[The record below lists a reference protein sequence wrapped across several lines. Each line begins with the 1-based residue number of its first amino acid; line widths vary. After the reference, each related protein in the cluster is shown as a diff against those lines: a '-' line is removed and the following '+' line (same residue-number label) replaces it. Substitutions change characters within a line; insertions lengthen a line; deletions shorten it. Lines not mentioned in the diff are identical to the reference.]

1 MQTPHGQLLRWRPR
15 HSEETLTVTR
25 RKSKPLTESSQGN
38 PGYSMLTSIN
48 MNLSSHIS
56 SLGDQFK
63 STEYIEPHYK
73 EWYRLAIDKLVD
85 EGIPGYKEFLAKEGQ
100 GQFLAEEE
108 LYFIKENVR
117 KLPPLSINTF
127 EDTTDGSSSGTYW
140 PVQSDTEAPDLD
152 LGWPY
157 VIKGL
162 ETKTKIDLHFHP
174 PREDSPTIKEI
185 VRKLIRN
192 ARQVIAIVMDVFT
205 DVDIFK
211 EVLDAATRGVPI
223 YIVLD
228 DSNFRH
234 FTAMCENQG
243 VHLQRFMN
251 IRIRTVKGLDYLCR
265 SGCKFHGKMMEKF
278 LLVDCKTVVYGTY
291 SFMWSYEKI
300 NLSMVQV
307 ISGQLVES
315 YDEEF
320 RTIYA
325 RSDIPNMFSVES
337 SRLLPERRKP
347 LILQNG
353 IRHDFYQHSVTSI
366 ASSTSRQETFNRA
379 NPTRHTLDTLYKKF
393 YRRRNVQQNEWDNIS
408 NKSNTR
414 ALYGKPLITNN
425 IDTTNRVSRYQA
437 CENDYWKRHSYA
449 GEQQETSP
457 YLLLNR
463 SRNTRPLFQRSSHNL
478 LEESESVTS
487 SIRGDARPYSHEKL
501 VDQWNLGRVTPKF
514 ERSIVTRNTYH
525 GPKTLNLPRNH
536 KLPTLESMKRAGLQN
551 WRIESYLKD
560 PVASQTSSIIDPY
573 EPITPSTIDRGEN
586 SIGHTVQGNSELMG
600 RMEMKA
606 TPNLLHSRLRSSLVY
621 KTPFVGEEDTGS
633 HNSEST
639 NSTIGPDS
647 GSTTPQRLSTDRSVH
662 SLTYAD
668 EQSSSLNILSEVGLE
683 QRLTAQRSFK
693 RDTELSQ
700 ISDLHRQHSF
710 RERFQTQLNEQSS
723 MPKLSFNASVSRTLS
738 IPALSHMQGNEAL
751 GNKTLDQ
758 QSAFIRRS
766 SEKIKSL
773 LNISSEKKDSRL
785 RSRGSDASYQMSG
798 RGDKLTSEDD
808 HQKHT
813 EFSWNERRGQM
824 TDVTSNSTNSPQVT
838 RSNRNVQLNSEV
850 HLPGIDSKHLEDA
863 SAPRFSTEEL
873 HISEKAANSG
883 PSVHYYSHRK
893 DTRPEESQAKV
904 NTRAQH
910 NPNEQ
915 RVYSRFEKLYTTQNN
930 NSKREETV
938 LNPERKH
945 PPSGNQNT
953 SVGNNFQRSS
963 RPFMVQGNRMHQ
975 RASHNENKFEKLMQ
989 KFVGTFRHKK

>member
-1 MQTPHGQLLRWRPR
+1 
-15 HSEETLTVTR
+15 
-25 RKSKPLTESSQGN
+25 
-38 PGYSMLTSIN
+38 MLTSIN

-85 EGIPGYKEFLAKEGQ
+85 EGIPGYDEFLTKEGQ
-100 GQFLAEEE
+100 GRFLAEEE

-117 KLPPLSINTF
+117 KPPPISINTF

-162 ETKTKIDLHFHP
+162 ETKTKIDLYFHP

-185 VRKLIRN
+185 VRKLIRS
-192 ARQVIAIVMDVFT
+192 AHQVIAIVMDVFT
-205 DVDIFK
+205 DVDIFR
-211 EVLDAATRGVPI
+211 EVLDAAARDVPI

-228 DSNFRH
+228 DSNFKH
-234 FTAMCENQG
+234 FITMCENQG
-243 VHLQRFMN
+243 VHLQRFMK

-325 RSDIPNMFSVES
+325 RSDIPDVFSVES
-337 SRLLPERRKP
+337 SRLLPDGRKP

-353 IRHDFYQHSVTSI
+353 INRDSYHHSVTSV
-366 ASSTSRQETFNRA
+366 ASSTSWQQTFDRM
-379 NPTRHTLDTLYKKF
+379 NPTRHTLDTLYKK
-393 YRRRNVQQNEWDNIS
+393 YYGGRNVQQNDWDNMS

-414 ALYGKPLITNN
+414 TLYGKPLITNN
-425 IDTTNRVSRYQA
+425 MDTTSRVSRFQA
-437 CENDYWKRHSYA
+437 CEKDYWKRHSYA

-463 SRNTRPLFQRSSHNL
+463 SKNTRPLFQRSSHNL

-487 SIRGDARPYSHEKL
+487 SIRGDAKPYSHEKT
-501 VDQWNLGRVTPKF
+501 VDQWNLGRMMPKF
-514 ERSIVTRNTYH
+514 ERSIITRNTYH
-525 GPKTLNLPRNH
+525 GPKTLNLPTNH
-536 KLPTLESMKRAGLQN
+536 KLPTLESMKKAGLRN
-551 WRIESYLKD
+551 WRIESYLRD
-560 PVASQTSSIIDPY
+560 PTASQTSSIVDPY

-586 SIGHTVQGNSELMG
+586 SIGHTVQGN
-600 RMEMKA
+600 
-606 TPNLLHSRLRSSLVY
+606 PNLLHSRLRSSLVY
-621 KTPFVGEEDTGS
+621 KTPLVGEEETGS
-633 HNSEST
+633 HNSGST
-639 NSTIGPDS
+639 SSTIGPDS
-647 GSTTPQRLSTDRSVH
+647 GSTTPRRLSTNRSVH
-662 SLTYAD
+662 SLIYA
-668 EQSSSLNILSEVGLE
+668 EEKSSSLNVPSEVGSE
-683 QRLTAQRSFK
+683 QRPMAQRSFK

-700 ISDLHRQHSF
+700 ISNLHRQHSF
-710 RERFQTQLNEQSS
+710 RERFRTQLNEQSS
-723 MPKLSFNASVSRTLS
+723 MPKLSINSSVSRTLS
-738 IPALSHMQGNEAL
+738 IPALSHMQGNETL
-751 GNKTLDQ
+751 GNQTLDQ
-758 QSAFIRRS
+758 QSTFIRKS

-773 LNISSEKKDSRL
+773 LNITSERKDSGL

-798 RGDKLTSEDD
+798 RGDRLISEDA

-813 EFSWNERRGQM
+813 EFSWKERRVQM
-824 TDVTSNSTNSPQVT
+824 TGVTSNSTNSPQVS
-838 RSNRNVQLNSEV
+838 RSNRNVQPNSEV
-850 HLPGIDSKHLEDA
+850 HLPRKDSKHLGDA

-873 HISEKAANSG
+873 HISENLG
-883 PSVHYYSHRK
+883 PSVYYSSHRK

-904 NTRAQH
+904 TTKAQG
-910 NPNEQ
+910 NPNE
-915 RVYSRFEKLYTTQNN
+915 RKVYSRFEKLYTTQNN
-930 NSKREETV
+930 NLTREETV
-938 LNPERKH
+938 LNPVLKH

-953 SVGNNFQRSS
+953 SVGNSFRHSS
-963 RPFMVQGNRMHQ
+963 RPFVVHGNRMPQ
-975 RASHNENKFEKLMQ
+975 RAPHNENKFEKLMQ
-989 KFVGTFRHKK
+989 RFVGSFRHKK